1 MDKRILEQ
9 YIDACA
15 LIKETEV
22 EIQRLRKRKEV
33 TQDSV
38 RGSNPEFPYQPQNFR
53 IQGTRETMK
62 DRNLMDESWDLKLQ
76 RIL

>member
-1 MDKRILEQ
+1 M
-9 YIDACA
+9 
-15 LIKETEV
+15 

-62 DRNLMDESWDLKLQ
+62 DRNLMDEEEKLLEERKRKQ
-76 RIL
+76 DKTRRGAVDE